1 MINDD
6 KNDNSSNDKDYIII
20 MKQNILCP
28 ISSPRLYELFI
39 LFSFALSLQ
48 FFFFSENNPR
58 NNKYKL

>member
-48 FFFFSENNPR
+48 FFFSENNPR